1 MRGRQYHGI
10 EIRHREADIKERTGS
25 HLDEIC
31 EAARKLKTSVFRF
44 FLTKTRC
51 GSCCPKVLEGG
62 KNNEQL
68 SKNLRFEISSLNK
81 SDRHRISALIWAKEP
96 SRNPSWSSPALCRR
110 SRLRSLDSESFR
122 AIRGP
127 KDHPSRLDLVH
138 RKLSHRSS
146 WHPDQVCGLGIAAD

>member
-1 MRGRQYHGI
+1 MESRSDIGRLTSRCVPDPI
-10 EIRHREADIKERTGS
+10 
-25 HLDEIC
+25 EIC

-51 GSCCPKVLEGG
+51 GRCCPKVLEGG

-68 SKNLRFEISSLNK
+68 SQNLRFEISSLNK
-81 SDRHRISALIWAKEP
+81 SDRHRISALIWTKEP
-96 SRNPSWSSPALCRR
+96 SRNPSWSSPTLPRR

-138 RKLSHRSS
+138 RELSQRSS
-146 WHPDQVCGLGIAAD
+146 WHQDQAGGLEIAAD

>member
-1 MRGRQYHGI
+1 MESRSDIGRLTSRCVPDP
-10 EIRHREADIKERTGS
+10 IRSSR
-25 HLDEIC
+25 LC

-62 KNNEQL
+62 ENNEQL

-138 RKLSHRSS
+138 RNCLKD
-146 WHPDQVCGLGIAAD
+146 PAGIQIKSVGWG